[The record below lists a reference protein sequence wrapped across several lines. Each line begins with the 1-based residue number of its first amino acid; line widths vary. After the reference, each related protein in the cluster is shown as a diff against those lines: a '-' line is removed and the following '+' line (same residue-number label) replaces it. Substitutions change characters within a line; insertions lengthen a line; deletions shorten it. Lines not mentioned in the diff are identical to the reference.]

1 MTTDTRTPLADG
13 TRFGALWVANL
24 LGPIAALAGLE
35 TAYIFA
41 DRACATGDKLPVHL
55 TLLVCLGAALF
66 AGWLGHR
73 EWRRWG
79 STHADEQGGPEA
91 RSRFLALLGV
101 LTSAIAALAIAA
113 QWSASFFFHPC
124 Q

>member
-55 TLLVCLGAALF
+55 TLLVCLAAALF
-66 AGWLGHR
+66 AGWLGRR

-79 STHADEQGGPEA
+79 SRHAGEEGGPEA
-91 RSRFLALLGV
+91 RSRFLALLGM
-101 LTSAIAALAIAA
+101 LTGAIAR
-113 QWSASFFFHPC
+113 SPSRPSGRRSFFFHPC